1 MRYGLIGEKLGHS
14 FSKIIH
20 EQLADYTYDLIPLT
34 RDELDAFLR
43 EKQFSA
49 LNVTIPYKETVIPY
63 LDEVDSRAQKIGAV
77 NTVVNRNGRL
87 CGYNTD
93 FYGFRYLLQKNGI
106 DVAGKKALV
115 LGKGGASKALSAHH
129 ERTKD
134 SYASNPDIDLSR
146 TAQNFHLVT
155 PRWSYEQEIKHRIQ
169 TAGCRVRK
177 DSVKF
182 VDTLVTVS
190 PEFAK
195 AHEVEMPEYFRRAFD
210 FLKERV
216 GEENIF
222 SAVVHMDEKTPHMH
236 LCFVPLTRDKRLSA
250 KEILGNKKSM
260 IRWQDDFYACMAER
274 WPELERGT
282 PAVETKRRHL
292 TPQWYKKVTAMDA
305 KLEQLEATLNNIN
318 VFNAGKKREEAVA
331 LLAQLLPEVES
342 FQAETQRLRD
352 TIAHERRNASFQ
364 REINADLRNELK
376 AERNHSF
383 DQSMKLSELERRCKR
398 AERLLSKIPQEELDK
413 LLPKQ
418 KGLER

>member
-1 MRYGLIGEKLGHS
+1 MAYAI
-14 FSKIIH
+14 
-20 EQLADYTYDLIPLT
+20 
-34 RDELDAFLR
+34 LR
-43 EKQFSA
+43 FAKH
-49 LNVTIPYKETVIPY
+49 
-63 LDEVDSRAQKIGAV
+63 
-77 NTVVNRNGRL
+77 
-87 CGYNTD
+87 
-93 FYGFRYLLQKNGI
+93 
-106 DVAGKKALV
+106 
-115 LGKGGASKALSAHH
+115 KGGASKALSAHH

-222 SAVVHMDEKTPHMH
+222 SAVVHMDETTPHMH
-236 LCFVPLTRDKRLSA
+236 LCFVPLTKDKRLSA

-282 PAVETKRRHL
+282 PAVETRRRHL
-292 TPQWYKKVTAMDA
+292 MPQWYKKVTAMDA
-305 KLEQLEATLNNIN
+305 KLEQLETALTGIN
-318 VFNAGKKREEAVA
+318 VLNAGKKREEAAA
-331 LLAQLLPEVES
+331 LLAQLLPDVES
-342 FQAETQRLRD
+342 FQAETQRLREAAAAAQHRQQHSEKEVAD
-352 TIAHERRNASFQ
+352 LQAELREERNFSFQ
-364 REINADLRNELK
+364 QRAHISALESRCRK
-376 AERNHSF
+376 AE
-383 DQSMKLSELERRCKR
+383 KLLKMIPAEVVRKVEKR
-398 AERLLSKIPQEELDK
+398 ETQAERPGK
-413 LLPKQ
+413 
-418 KGLER
+418 

>member
-1 MRYGLIGEKLGHS
+1 M
-14 FSKIIH
+14 
-20 EQLADYTYDLIPLT
+20 
-34 RDELDAFLR
+34 
-43 EKQFSA
+43 
-49 LNVTIPYKETVIPY
+49 
-63 LDEVDSRAQKIGAV
+63 
-77 NTVVNRNGRL
+77 
-87 CGYNTD
+87 
-93 FYGFRYLLQKNGI
+93 LL
-106 DVAGKKALV
+106 
-115 LGKGGASKALSAHH
+115 
-129 ERTKD
+129 
-134 SYASNPDIDLSR
+134 P
-146 TAQNFHLVT
+146 FHLVT
-155 PRWSYEQEIKHRIQ
+155 PRWSYEQEIRHRIQ

-222 SAVVHMDEKTPHMH
+222 SAVVHMDETTPHMH

-305 KLEQLEATLNNIN
+305 KLEQLETTLNNIN

-352 TIAHERRNASFQ
+352 MATFAKLEQQYQQQENA
-364 REINADLRNELK
+364 EIRKELSK
-376 AERNHSF
+376 ERNRNF
-383 DQSMKLSELERRCKR
+383 EQNMKISALTQRCKR
-398 AERLLSKIPQEELDK
+398 AEK
-413 LLPKQ
+413 LLEKVPPEV
-418 KGLER
+418 LEHIKRKATARER

>member
-1 MRYGLIGEKLGHS
+1 MAYAI
-14 FSKIIH
+14 
-20 EQLADYTYDLIPLT
+20 
-34 RDELDAFLR
+34 LR
-43 EKQFSA
+43 FAK
-49 LNVTIPYKETVIPY
+49 
-63 LDEVDSRAQKIGAV
+63 R
-77 NTVVNRNGRL
+77 
-87 CGYNTD
+87 
-93 FYGFRYLLQKNGI
+93 
-106 DVAGKKALV
+106 
-115 LGKGGASKALSAHH
+115 KGGAAKAIAAHN
-129 ERTKD
+129 ERTKEA
-134 SYASNPDIDLSR
+134 YASNPDIDKSR
-146 TAQNFHLVT
+146 TVQNEHLIA
-155 PRWSYEQEIKHRIQ
+155 PRWSYGQEIRHRIGM
-169 TAGCRVRK
+169 AGCRVRR

-182 VDTLVTVS
+182 VETLITTS

-195 AHEVEMPEYFRRAFD
+195 AHESEMPEYFERALG

-236 LCFVPLTRDKRLSA
+236 LCFVPLTKDKRLSA
-250 KEILGNKKSM
+250 KEILGNKKAM
-260 IRWQDDFYACMAER
+260 IRWQDDFYACMSER

-292 TPQWYKKVTAMDA
+292 TPQWYKRVTAMDT
-305 KLEQLEATLNNIN
+305 KLEKLETALNGIN
-318 VFNAGKKREEAVA
+318 VLNAGKKREEAVA

-342 FQAETQRLRD
+342 FQAEIQRLRD

-398 AERLLSKIPQEELDK
+398 AEKLLSKIPQEELDK